1 MKLLRFFWDTHRR
14 ALPFV
19 GELKW
24 VSDKEHVMA
33 WGDRQYALFRIC
45 LNNVPIQPQLNCCP
59 STSGLCSSC
68 QQGGTTLGPSR
79 LNSQSVLHLSI
90 FHFILLVPSCK
101 VQTGNCVRDM
111 AFKIVQVLSVQM
123 AADGNR
129 LHLVHGSSI
138 HPSARG
144 PIGSSCAA
152 PVKSLSLVFPF
163 LILFWA
169 SNQHLFGQVRLVISH
184 PVVKI

>member
-1 MKLLRFFWDTHRR
+1 MKLLRFFWDTHGR

-79 LNSQSVLHLSI
+79 LNSQSVSTFQFSISFCWCPLAKSKRATVSETWHLRLFKCFWCKRRPMATGFIWFTDHLSI
-90 FHFILLVPSCK
+90 HQPEGQS
-101 VQTGNCVRDM
+101 DPP
-111 AFKIVQVLSVQM
+111 A
-123 AADGNR
+123 
-129 LHLVHGSSI
+129 
-138 HPSARG
+138 
-144 PIGSSCAA
+144 
-152 PVKSLSLVFPF
+152 
-163 LILFWA
+163 
-169 SNQHLFGQVRLVISH
+169 QHQ
-184 PVVKI
+184 